1 MVVGTAIPESRI
13 TAQPVLVNDLRQ
25 NVSIYDIIH
34 TTLIVKLLYIM
45 ISYAWEF
52 DTNRQCIPTPDST
65 KNYSLQGLFQD
76 FAQGGQMLSTK
87 IKAGSGLSTNY
98 VI

>member
-25 NVSIYDIIH
+25 NVSIYDNIH

-45 ISYAWEF
+45 ISYAYGS
-52 DTNRQCIPTPDST
+52 ST
-65 KNYSLQGLFQD
+65 LIDNVYLLQIVQKTTVYRVYFRISLK
-76 FAQGGQMLSTK
+76 GGK
-87 IKAGSGLSTNY
+87 C
-98 VI
+98 